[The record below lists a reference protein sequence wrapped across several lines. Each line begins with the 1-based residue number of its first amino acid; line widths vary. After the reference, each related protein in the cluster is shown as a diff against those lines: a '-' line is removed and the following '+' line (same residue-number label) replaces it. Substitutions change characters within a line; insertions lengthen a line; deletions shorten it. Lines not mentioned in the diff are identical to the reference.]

1 MYLRGSNS
9 SSGAGNTEQL
19 HVRRD
24 ITFCANGGSLDPD
37 SITSAARFEYQGSRV
52 DTDNFRCAVK
62 GESNVAAAGTLAK
75 PVAFYA
81 DAYCKGSATAY
92 SFYGASGKLHNAAG
106 VSMGTDNT
114 PGSFQL
120 KVKMTRNDGHVCSI
134 QNTDTGTASSV
145 LALRIDRP
153 VPTATNKYITFQR
166 GNSSP
171 AGYIQGVP
179 GDEWKIDFANA
190 SDRRLKSNIRDVEYG
205 LGDLLKIKVRDY
217 EFNGSKNT
225 STGFIA
231 QELHEVWQNGVG
243 KTDNGTDPLPA
254 SNSDDFNPW
263 TIDYA
268 KITPLLVKSVQ
279 DQQKIIDEL
288 TKRLE
293 KLEQG

>member
-1 MYLRGSNS
+1 M
-9 SSGAGNTEQL
+9 
-19 HVRRD
+19 
-24 ITFCANGGSLDPD
+24 
-37 SITSAARFEYQGSRV
+37 
-52 DTDNFRCAVK
+52 
-62 GESNVAAAGTLAK
+62 
-75 PVAFYA
+75 
-81 DAYCKGSATAY
+81 
-92 SFYGASGKLHNAAG
+92 
-106 VSMGTDNT
+106 
-114 PGSFQL
+114 
-120 KVKMTRNDGHVCSI
+120 
-134 QNTDTGTASSV
+134 
-145 LALRIDRP
+145 LRI
-153 VPTATNKYITFQR
+153 
-166 GNSSP
+166 G
-171 AGYIQGVP
+171 
-179 GDEWKIDFANA
+179 
-190 SDRRLKSNIRDVEYG
+190 VEYG